1 MKLIAVLLLGC
12 LLAMPAGAMTFDEF
26 KEFTTWL
33 STDSTDRAEY
43 VNGTHDCG
51 AFAYG
56 LMENATGAGY
66 RVHMANLQGEPYP
79 GGHWINAVLVD
90 GEYRFIEPQA
100 DIEVF
105 PEDLQ
110 IMIIDDGK
118 AVPEYIIGK
127 NEITITGDVLIR
139 AY

>member
-1 MKLIAVLLLGC
+1 MKLIAAVLLAC
-12 LLAMPAGAMTFDEF
+12 LLVMPAGAMTASEF
-26 KEFTTWL
+26 EEFTTWL
-33 STDSTDRAEY
+33 SDDSTDLAEY

-56 LMENATGAGY
+56 LMKNATEAGY
-66 RVHMANLQGEPYP
+66 QIHMANLQGEQYP

-100 DIEVF
+100 DIEVS
-105 PEDLQ
+105 PEGLQ
-110 IMIIDDGK
+110 IMIIDDDK
-118 AVPEYIIGK
+118 AAPETITGK
-127 NEITITGDVLIR
+127 NEITVTGDVLIR